1 MYRNLNRRQFA
12 VATAAGLAGAWPV
25 LRADAAEPPPE
36 TRTIRIMLS
45 TAVCLSPLFVSEAHL
60 RAEGFEDI
68 EFVEAAGGY
77 AAPQLIGGGKVDFG
91 MTFAGSHVHW
101 VDEGEQV
108 IGLAGVHSG
117 CYELFAHP
125 DRGIRTISDL
135 EGKRVGI
142 QTFAASAHLY
152 VSTMAVH
159 VGLDPKIDI
168 EWITNDEGRALD
180 KFAAGETD
188 AFLAFAPE
196 PQELRARGVGQVILN
211 TATDRPWAQY
221 LCCILY
227 GNRDWVAEHPV
238 ATKRALRA
246 FLKTADFCETEPR
259 TAARQLVDRG
269 FFDNYDF
276 AAQALEEIPYTRWR
290 EFDAEDTIRFFALRL
305 HEAGM
310 LRSTPQEIVEAS
322 ADWRYFEEL
331 KQELKI

>member
-1 MYRNLNRRQFA
+1 MPRRQFS
-12 VATAAGLAGAWPV
+12 VAMAASLAGA
-25 LRADAAEPPPE
+25 LRAFPAGAAEPPPE
-36 TRTIRIMLS
+36 TRTIRIMQI
-45 TAVCLSPLFVSEAHL
+45 TAVCASPLFVSEAHL

-77 AAPQLIGGGKVDFG
+77 TAPQLTGGGKVDFG
-91 MTFAGSHVHW
+91 MTSATSHVHW
-101 VDEGEQV
+101 IDEGEQV
-108 IGLAGVHSG
+108 VGLAGVHSG

-125 DRGIRTISDL
+125 ARGIRTISDL

-142 QTFAASAHLY
+142 QTLASSAHLY
-152 VSTMAVH
+152 VSAIAAH
-159 VGLDPKIDI
+159 VGLDPKTDI
-168 EWITNDEGRALD
+168 EWVTNDEGRALD

-196 PQELRARGVGQVILN
+196 PQELRARGIGQVILN

-227 GNRDWVAEHPV
+227 GNRDWVAAHPV

-259 TAARQLVDRG
+259 TAARQLVEQG

-290 EFDAEDTIRFFALRL
+290 EFNAEDTIRFFALRL

-310 LRSTPQEIVEAS
+310 LRATPQEIVQAS
-322 ADWRYFEEL
+322 ADWRFFEALKKEL
-331 KQELKI
+331 KA